1 MNFQRDLRRANF
13 ALALVLAA
21 AIFALLTLPG

>member
-1 MNFQRDLRRANF
+1 VSGRFRRDMRRANL

-21 AIFALLTLPG
+21 AIFTLLG

>member
-1 MNFQRDLRRANF
+1 MSPPTALGPAAL

-21 AIFALLTLPG
+21 APPARADAQ